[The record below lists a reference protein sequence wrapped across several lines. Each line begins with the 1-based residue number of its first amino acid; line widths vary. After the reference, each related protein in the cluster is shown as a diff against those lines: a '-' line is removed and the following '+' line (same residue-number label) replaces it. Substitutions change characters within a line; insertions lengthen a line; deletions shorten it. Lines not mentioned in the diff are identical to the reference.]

1 MSGSVYRMFDQDGAL
16 LYVGA
21 TGSMPRR
28 LQQHAGSR
36 PWWHEVAQITVQHFD
51 TMDEALKVELA
62 AIIAES
68 PRYTRPPSETT
79 RSMWQARKVQTAQAH
94 AAGRRCNYPPCVECR
109 TRSAIAAH
117 SKLHGR
123 NLVTDVQALRSIGH
137 GRWAVAQMIERLLA
151 SDPIVEHRGVTVGM
165 IEWLERAEQAA

>member
-1 MSGSVYRMFDQDGAL
+1 MSSVYRMFDQDGAL

-21 TGSMPRR
+21 TGFMPRR

-51 TMDEALKVELA
+51 TMDEALRVEAA

-68 PRYTRPPSETT
+68 PRYTRPPADTS
-79 RSMWQARKVQTAQAH
+79 RSMWQARKVQSSDAH
-94 AAGRRCNYPPCVECR
+94 AAGRRCNYPPCIECR

-117 SKLHGR
+117 SKLYGR
-123 NLVTDVQALRSIGH
+123 NLATDVQALRSVGH
-137 GRWAVAQMIERLLA
+137 GREAVARMIESLLG
-151 SDPIVEHRGVTVGM
+151 SDPIVEHRGITVGM
-165 IEWLERAEQAA
+165 IERLERAEQAA